1 MKGFNRIIAA
11 AVIIM
16 AAVIIILDAVML
28 KSEKLSQPLYKVEV
42 SRIERELSQG
52 AQVSAGDYPHITGIY
67 SYDGSPDFYS
77 SDGEYLIREINGQL
91 WRIDYTDS
99 EPHSSGRTFVL
110 MNVFLAAFAAA
121 VIGILLYIR
130 RSIIKPF
137 NEISELPEKLSKG
150 NLTIPLKEK
159 KSRYFGRFIWGLDM
173 LRQEL
178 EQSRQRELEYARN
191 EKTFL
196 LSLSHDI
203 KTPLAAIKL
212 YAKALSKG
220 IYTTADKQRSA
231 ADSIDGKADEIEGIV
246 KELSANLSSDFMD
259 FDVRSGEFYLSEVM
273 DEIKNYYTD
282 KLSVTRTEF
291 NIEKYSDC
299 MLSGDPDRLVEVLQN
314 IMENAV
320 KYGDGRSIS
329 VSFSEEEDCRLITVA
344 NTGCTLPEEEL
355 PHIFDSFWRGSNT
368 GSQSGSGLGLY
379 ICRRLMALMNGDI
392 YADTALDTMK
402 VTVVCRKPE

>member
-16 AAVIIILDAVML
+16 AAFIVVLDGVML

-52 AQVSAGDYPHITGIY
+52 AQVSAEDYPHITGIY
-67 SYDGSPDFYS
+67 SYDGSADFYS

-99 EPHSSGRTFVL
+99 EPHSSGRAFVL

-259 FDVRSGEFYLSEVM
+259 FDVRSGEFYLSEVI
-273 DEIKNYYTD
+273 DEIEDYYTD
-282 KLSVTRTEF
+282 KLSVTGTEF
-291 NIEKYSDC
+291 GIEKYSDC

-320 KYGDGRSIS
+320 KYGDGKSIT

-392 YADTALDTMK
+392 YADTASDTMK